1 MLRRTLFAIMAVLA
15 MSATANAGT
24 VYAWLVIDPATTA
37 GAGIPVVAAAGSNL
51 AVNSSRSGAGS
62 WHLFAVDDADASA
75 GIRSFSVKLNGT
87 ISSVLNRSP
96 TTSWNDADDV
106 ASNAGFSDVRT
117 TTPTIG
123 AGQGVTNLPIID
135 GYGINGSNFGT
146 KVPAAVSFA
155 VTTSG
160 QWGSYAAADGI
171 TSGIVAASGHQRSA
185 VLLAEGLYTGAA
197 PTVDIATLIGAGGT
211 AVNFWNATGFPNQ
224 GSSTVSAGGG
234 TNALANTNPFVP
246 EPATLTLVGLAVVG
260 FGGLVGRRRS

>member
-1 MLRRTLFAIMAVLA
+1 MAALA

-87 ISSVLNRSP
+87 VSSVLNRSP
-96 TTSWNDADDV
+96 TTSWNDPDDV

-123 AGQGVTNLPIID
+123 AGQGVTNTPIIANF
-135 GYGINGSNFGT
+135 GVGSSNFGLQIPT
-146 KVPAAVSFA
+146 ATSFA

-160 QWGSYAAADGI
+160 QWGSYAPGDGA
-171 TSGIVAASGHQRSA
+171 TSGIVGASGHTRNA
-185 VLLAEGLYTGAA
+185 VFLAEGLYSGAA

-224 GSSTVSAGGG
+224 GSSTVSAGGA
-234 TNALANTNPFVP
+234 TNTLSNVNPFVP